1 MCIHVHICMVS
12 LYPCVDGLGTRLAH
26 GLAGVNTAITITVA
40 TAVWTMLPGT
50 YVLMYMNIETHKPVP
65 AC

>member
-1 MCIHVHICMVS
+1 MCIYMVS
-12 LYPCVDGLGTRLAH
+12 LYPCVDGLGKRLVH
-26 GLAGVNTAITITVA
+26 GLAGVNTAVTITAA

-50 YVLMYMNIETHKPVP
+50 YVLMYIHVETHKPVLRP